1 MKQILRS
8 AFAIVAFSAAMV
20 SQPASAAPT
29 EREIVVG
36 LNDVYVPSGF
46 DTASDVYVVANG
58 IFPNG
63 CYRWKRA
70 DVTHRDAFTHE
81 VRSVASVSQGMCI
94 MVLVPFTKEV
104 QLGRFQA
111 GKHLLRFLNGD
122 GTYIEKSL
130 NIAAE

>member
-8 AFAIVAFSAAMV
+8 AFAIVAFSAAMI